1 MKGGIVV
8 GSRGKSAWITNPE
21 VGNPHVIIIGATR
34 SGKTRRIIL
43 PSMWIIGNAGE
54 SMIISDP
61 KGELYQ
67 FTSRWLQN
75 KGYEVILI
83 DLLKPS
89 RGNQWNPLDII
100 IKSLDGGDE
109 EEAVRQAW
117 ELGNMLA
124 WSKGGGNDPIWP
136 QAEESLIS
144 ALFLATAIEGKKEQ
158 KHPASAYATL
168 INLGMDGGDELD
180 AYFSNLAV
188 DHPARMAYGTAA
200 LSESRTRSSIYTGT
214 AAKLR
219 LFGETGISWL
229 CSKSDHDPK
238 SVGERPTAIFL
249 LLPDEAGARRDIAS
263 MYVNQAYSSL
273 VSLARET
280 GGRLPVPV
288 WFLLDEF
295 GNIGK
300 VPNLP
305 EKLTVSAGRN
315 IRFVMA
321 VQSLA
326 QIEHVYGKKE
336 AEIVQGNCD
345 TWIYLRTTDLST
357 AQTLSRMTGQF
368 TVRTKSVQKRKIDI
382 SESEGATTRFLL
394 TPDEILRWE
403 IGESLLLQAG
413 QYPARIPLQDL
424 SKWDTANKAFIP
436 IEMPEAKTIE
446 RGDLW
451 VPARKELFKVDT
463 EGNIISTSEEGNKKE
478 ASF

>member
-1 MKGGIVV
+1 
-8 GSRGKSAWITNPE
+8 
-21 VGNPHVIIIGATR
+21 
-34 SGKTRRIIL
+34 
-43 PSMWIIGNAGE
+43 MWTIGNVGE
-54 SMIISDP
+54 SMIVSDP

-67 FTSRWLQN
+67 FTSKWLQS

-100 IKSLDGGDE
+100 IKFLDGGDE

-144 ALFLATAIEGKKEQ
+144 ALFLATAIEGPYDM

-168 INLGMDGGDELD
+168 INLGTDGGDELD
-180 AYFSNLAV
+180 GYFAELSV

-229 CSKSDHDPK
+229 CSRSDHDPK
-238 SVGERPTAIFL
+238 NVGERPTAIFL

-273 VSLARET
+273 VALARER
-280 GGRLPVPV
+280 GGSLPVPV

-345 TWIYLRTTDLST
+345 TWIYLRTTDLAT
-357 AQTLSRMTGQF
+357 AQALSRMTGQF
-368 TVRTKSVQKRKIDI
+368 TVKTKSVQKRKIDI
-382 SESEGATTRFLL
+382 SESEGIAARFLL

-424 SKWDTANKAFIP
+424 SKWESANQVFNP
-436 IEMPEAKTIE
+436 IEMPEAKIIE
-446 RGDLW
+446 RGDVW
-451 VPARKELFKVDT
+451 IPTRKELFDEDKK
-463 EGNIISTSEEGNKKE
+463 EKIISTPELGDKKE

>member
-8 GSRGKSAWITNPE
+8 GSNERHAWITNPE

-34 SGKTRRIIL
+34 SGKTRRVIL
-43 PSMWIIGNAGE
+43 PSIWVLGNAGE
-54 SMIISDP
+54 SMILSDP

-67 FTSRWLQN
+67 YTSKWLKS

-100 IKSLDGGDE
+100 IKSLDRGDE

-124 WSKGGGNDPIWP
+124 WSKGEGNDPIWP
-136 QAEESLIS
+136 QAEESLMS
-144 ALFLATAIEGKKEQ
+144 ALFLATAIEAKEGQ
-158 KHPASAYATL
+158 KHPASAYTLL
-168 INLGMDGGDELD
+168 INLGINGGDELD
-180 AYFSNLAV
+180 AYFSNLSV

-229 CSKSDHDPK
+229 CSKSDHNPK
-238 SVGERPTAIFL
+238 SAGEKPTAIFL

-273 VSLARET
+273 VSLAREK
-280 GGRLPVPV
+280 GGKLPIPI

-300 VPNLP
+300 IPNLP

-326 QIEHVYGKKE
+326 QIEHVYGKKA
-336 AEIVQGNCD
+336 AEIIEGNCD
-345 TWIYLRTTDLST
+345 SWIYLRTTDLGT

-368 TVRTKSVQKRKIDI
+368 TVKTKSIQKRKVNV
-382 SESEGATTRFLL
+382 SESEGTTSRFLL
-394 TPDEILRWE
+394 TPDEVLRWKM
-403 IGESLLLQAG
+403 GESLLLQAG
-413 QYPARIPLQDL
+413 QYPARMLLQDL
-424 SKWDTANKAFIP
+424 SKWKSASQAFQP
-436 IEMPEAKTIE
+436 IEMPEPIPIE
-446 RGDLW
+446 RSEVCIQIPKKG
-451 VPARKELFKVDT
+451 LFF
-463 EGNIISTSEEGNKKE
+463 EENSSESKKE